1 MGLII
6 QIEEDKSCW
15 MYPEQREILKKIFNT
30 PMKDCVYFAG
40 GTCLSVFYLNHR
52 RSNDIDIFFY
62 KERDLTYYKEM
73 FHSLGLVPKLETT
86 GFCSYMYLDTKV
98 DFVADLTSKPE
109 RFNYIALDN
118 TTIRI
123 DVPENFIVNKLTT
136 LVSRMEVRDYVDFAL
151 LFDKYF
157 KVEDFDKILAV
168 AKTREGALEDTNIL
182 KEIFTYAYS
191 FIEANFSKLLLT
203 RAISLNKLFLVYYKL
218 LEYLNQNIPL

>member
-1 MGLII
+1 MNIK
-6 QIEEDKSCW
+6 EDKYCW
-15 MYPEQREILKKIFNT
+15 MFPEQRELLIKIFST

-73 FHSLGLVPKLETT
+73 FHNLGLQPKLETT
-86 GFCSYMYLDTKV
+86 GFCSYTYQNTKV
-98 DFVADLTSKPE
+98 DFVMDMVSLPDKY
-109 RFNYIALDN
+109 NYVTIDGID
-118 TTIRI
+118 IRI

-151 LFDKYF
+151 LYNKYF
-157 KVEDFDKILAV
+157 QIEDFDKILDK
-168 AKTREGALEDTNIL
+168 AKLREGALEDINIL
-182 KEIFTYAYS
+182 KEVFKYAYN

-203 RAISLNKLFLVYYKL
+203 HAVSLNKLFLVYYKL
-218 LEYLNQNIPL
+218 LEHINQNIPL